1 VPENRGKL
9 TTAKTGEVTGQNGVY
24 AGGDCASGPATV
36 IKAIMAGKIAAA
48 NLDVDFGF
56 HTEIYQNIEIP
67 EAECRFRTACGR
79 SNMRERPPLERAQD
93 FEGVEYGLTQQEIA
107 QECSR
112 CLRCDHFGYGGFRG
126 GRQTW

>member
-1 VPENRGKL
+1 MDRDLAARLDGFCRDSSQPSAE
-9 TTAKTGEVTGQNGVY
+9 
-24 AGGDCASGPATV
+24 ASHRRRRERSPDRSV
-36 IKAIMAGKIAAA
+36 
-48 NLDVDFGF
+48 
-56 HTEIYQNIEIP
+56 
-67 EAECRFRTACGR
+67 FR
-79 SNMRERPPLERAQD
+79 MRERPPLERAQD

>member
-1 VPENRGKL
+1 
-9 TTAKTGEVTGQNGVY
+9 
-24 AGGDCASGPATV
+24 
-36 IKAIMAGKIAAA
+36 
-48 NLDVDFGF
+48 
-56 HTEIYQNIEIP
+56 
-67 EAECRFRTACGR
+67 
-79 SNMRERPPLERAQD
+79 MRERPPLERAQD